1 METAIEEATPAFG
14 VEGRYTGSAA
24 ALRAVGRLV
33 VGVGAGHPAW
43 HKVRQFGGASRVVI
57 DLRGVTA
64 IDAGGV
70 GELVRLRQSA
80 ARAGIPVVIE
90 AAGPRVRRVL
100 RLTRLDTVFG
110 LVSRPVPTSAG
121 VHGCLLCNCA

>member
-1 METAIEEATPAFG
+1 METAIEEVTPAFG
-14 VEGRYTGSAA
+14 VQGKSAGGVA

-43 HKVRQFGGASRVVI
+43 LKVRQFDHASRVVI

-70 GELVRLRQSA
+70 GELVRLRQGA
-80 ARAGIPVVIE
+80 ARVGIPVVIE

-100 RLTRLDTVFG
+100 QIARLDTVFG
-110 LVSRPVPTSAG
+110 LVPRPVPTGAG
-121 VHGCLLCNCA
+121 VQGRLLCKCA